1 MKIYILGD
9 SFSDNLF
16 KNVLDA
22 IKNGEKCESDIYEY
36 IKLLKNKN
44 LPDPMHFGDYLEL
57 WGHEVVN
64 LGIAG
69 CSNESIFHQF
79 TKIKEPF
86 DRLIVNWTGLN
97 RFDWYGQNLEV
108 RTFTGGTE
116 LGFKARTVDEL
127 LIEQG
132 YNRQES
138 ILVKNKTND
147 FISFFLKI
155 YEKQKPIIWS
165 AFEPVSEMIENQK
178 GFIWDI
184 KNPIFND
191 IIPECNKL
199 EICQETN
206 KKLTDRHYGRYGNFY
221 TALVFNTILE
231 HTNDIEHDGYY
242 TKDLN
247 LISKIKDRI
256 VNAKHNIIDLK
267 NDNI

>member
-9 SFSDNLF
+9 SFADNLF
-16 KNVLDA
+16 KIEIDA
-22 IKNGEKCESDIYEY
+22 IINGEKRDGPINKYL
-36 IKLLKNKN
+36 KLLRNEN

-64 LGIAG
+64 LGIGG

-79 TKIKEPF
+79 TQIKEPF
-86 DRLIVNWTGLN
+86 DRIIINWTGLS
-97 RFDWYGQNLEV
+97 RFDWHLENSTV
-108 RTFTGGTE
+108 RTFTGGMD
-116 LGFKARTVDEL
+116 LGFKATTVDEL

-132 YNRQES
+132 YFRQES
-138 ILVKNKTND
+138 TIVKNKTSD

-165 AFEPVSEMIENQK
+165 PFEAISEMIKNEK

-206 KKLTDRHYGRYGNFY
+206 KKLNDRHYGRYGNFY